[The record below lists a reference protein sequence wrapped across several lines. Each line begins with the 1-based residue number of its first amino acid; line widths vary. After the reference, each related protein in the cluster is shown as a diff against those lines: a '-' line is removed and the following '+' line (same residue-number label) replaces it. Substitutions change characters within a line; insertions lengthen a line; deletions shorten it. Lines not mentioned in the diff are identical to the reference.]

1 MDIKTQVQKVNPNIQ
16 ARDIQALVKK
26 TGSIYEAINIMA
38 QRAAQLNNDIKAEL
52 HEKLDE
58 FASHSDT
65 IEEVQENKEQIEIS
79 KFYEKLPNSVIIAI
93 NEFSNNQL
101 EFKYREDE
109 MSHAD

>member
-16 ARDIQALVKK
+16 PRDIEFLVKK
-26 TGSIYEAINIMA
+26 TGSIYEAINIMS
-38 QRAAQLNNDIKAEL
+38 QRAAQLNDDIKAEL
-52 HEKLDE
+52 HEKLEE

-79 KFYEKLPNSVIIAI
+79 KFYEKLPNAVLIAI

-101 EFKYREDE
+101 EFRYREDE
-109 MSHAD
+109 STQSE

>member
-16 ARDIQALVKK
+16 ARDIQELVRK
-26 TGSIYEAINIMA
+26 TGSIYEAINIMSA
-38 QRAAQLNNDIKAEL
+38 RANQLNDDIKSEL

-93 NEFSNNQL
+93 NEFTNDQL
-101 EFKYREDE
+101 EFRYRDE
-109 MSHAD
+109 EGSHE

>member
-16 ARDIQALVKK
+16 ARDVLGLVKK

-38 QRAAQLNNDIKAEL
+38 NRANQLNDDIKAEL
-52 HEKLDE
+52 HEKLEE

-79 KFYEKLPNSVIIAI
+79 KFYEKLPNPVIISI
-93 NEFSNNQL
+93 SEFTNDQL
-101 EFKYREDE
+101 EFRYRDE
-109 MSHAD
+109 LGQNE